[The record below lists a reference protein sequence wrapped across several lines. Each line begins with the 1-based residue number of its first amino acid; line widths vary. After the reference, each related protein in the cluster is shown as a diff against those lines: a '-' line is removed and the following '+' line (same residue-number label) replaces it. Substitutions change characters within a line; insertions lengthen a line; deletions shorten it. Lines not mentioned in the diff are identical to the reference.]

1 MNSFGY
7 TVPWRPSMIVTG
19 IGTIVGA
26 PAGGHAI
33 NLAAIS
39 AALAAAPPPHIRI
52 PNADGSLPSP
62 QAGRIS
68 FSLRARPPWPPW

>member
-7 TVPWRPSMIVTG
+7 TGPWRPSMIVTG

-39 AALAAAPPPHIRI
+39 AALAGWIAT
-52 PNADGSLPSP
+52 LWL
-62 QAGRIS
+62 GRI
-68 FSLRARPPWPPW
+68 ATG